1 MSNVF
6 EILSIR
12 KSFNGIKALDDF
24 SCVVYENEILGLIG
38 PNGAGKSTL
47 FNVVTGFL
55 KAENG
60 GVKFDNKELLSLPSH
75 SIVKLGISR
84 TFQDLRLIRQLSVLD
99 NMLLSFQNN
108 VGENIFSVFSTPSKI
123 DSTEKVNEKR
133 AIELLEYA
141 GIVEKKDDLAGS
153 LSYGQ
158 QKLLSVMCCLVADP
172 KLLLLDE
179 PIAGVNPGMREKI
192 LKIIAELP
200 KEGKSVVLIDH
211 DMDFIR
217 GICDRIIFMDAGKK
231 ISEGTP
237 EEVFNDPKVIKAY
250 LE

>member
-1 MSNVF
+1 M
-6 EILSIR
+6 
-12 KSFNGIKALDDF
+12 DDF
-24 SCVVYENEILGLIG
+24 TCKVGENEILGLIG

-55 KAENG
+55 KPESG
-60 GVKFDNKELLSLPSH
+60 KVKFNNKELLSLQSH
-75 SIVKLGISR
+75 TIVNLGISR
-84 TFQDLRLIRQLSVLD
+84 TFQDLRLIRQLTVLD

-108 VGENIFSVFSTPSKI
+108 IGENLFNVFTTPSKI
-123 DSTEKVNEKR
+123 NLIEKENEKR
-133 AIELLEYA
+133 ALELLEYS
-141 GIVEKKDDLAGS
+141 GIEEKKNDLAGN

-158 QKLLSVMCCLVADP
+158 QKLLSVMCCLAADP

-179 PIAGVNPGMREKI
+179 PIAGVNPEMRNKI
-192 LKIIAELP
+192 LKIISDLP
-200 KEGKSVVLIDH
+200 NEGKSVILIDH

-217 GICDRIIFMDAGKK
+217 GICNRIIFMDAGKK

-237 EEVFNDPKVIKAY
+237 EEVLNDPRVMEAY

>member
-1 MSNVF
+1 MSTLLQISHLN
-6 EILSIR
+6 
-12 KSFNGIKALDDF
+12 KSFDGITALDDF
-24 SCVVYENEILGLIG
+24 SCEVGENEIVGLIG

-55 KAENG
+55 KPESGTIAFNR
-60 GVKFDNKELLSLPSH
+60 KDLLKLQSH
-75 SIVKLGISR
+75 SIVKSGISR
-84 TFQDLRLIRQLSVLD
+84 TFQDLRLIRQLTVLD
-99 NMLLSFQNN
+99 NLLLSFPNN
-108 VGENIFSVFSTPSKI
+108 LGENLFNVFTTPAKI
-123 DSTEKVNEKR
+123 DTTEKENEKR

-141 GIVEKKDDLAGS
+141 GIEEKKNDLAGN

-158 QKLLSVMCCLVADP
+158 QKLLSVMCCLAANP
-172 KLLLLDE
+172 RLLLLDE
-179 PIAGVNPGMREKI
+179 PISGVNPEMRDKI
-192 LKIIAELP
+192 LKIISELP

-237 EEVFNDPKVIKAY
+237 EEVLNDPKVIEAY